1 MKGKGSQD
9 PRYRANIGVGMRV
22 MIKEEGSPDLVP
34 CYVNEILTR
43 DAMNELGI
51 MVSCDDGRVGRV
63 RHIGTET
70 TYMSSMDLIVNL
82 ETNIR
87 NLIVTELSKNDPDW
101 WENSIN
107 PKIRET
113 VADKRQRGRQY
124 KQILSIPDYDL
135 IKEIYFS
142 DLTVILLSKKN
153 WKNHFEKIF
162 LNKEALDV
170 KMSELSQYRNLP
182 AHSKELTE
190 HIEKKIQVYY
200 DDIMSLIESY
210 CRGLSELK

>member
-1 MKGKGSQD
+1 MGGKGLLD
-9 PRYRANIGVGMRV
+9 PRYRANIRVGMRV
-22 MIKEEGSPDLVP
+22 MIKEEDNTDLAS
-34 CYVNEILTR
+34 CYVKEILTR
-43 DAMNELGI
+43 DVMNELGI
-51 MVSCDDGRVGRV
+51 MVSCDDGHVGRV
-63 RHIGTET
+63 RYIGTET
-70 TYMSSMDLIVNL
+70 AYMSSMDLIVNL

-101 WENSIN
+101 WQNSIT
-107 PKIRET
+107 PKIRED
-113 VADKRQRGRQY
+113 VADKKQRGRQY
-124 KQILSIPDYDL
+124 KRILNIPDYDL
-135 IKEIYFS
+135 IKEVYFS

-162 LNKEALDV
+162 FDKKALDV

-200 DDIMSLIESY
+200 DDIVSLIENY
-210 CRGLSELK
+210 YRGLSEQK